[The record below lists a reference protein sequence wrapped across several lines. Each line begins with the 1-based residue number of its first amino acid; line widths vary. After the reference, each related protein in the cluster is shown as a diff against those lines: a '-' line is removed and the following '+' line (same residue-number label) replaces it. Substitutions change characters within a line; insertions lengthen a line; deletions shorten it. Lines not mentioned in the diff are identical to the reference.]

1 MENKILAMVIS
12 AMEKSINAYEEIRF
26 LEEIQSNELVIEY
39 LRNEFYDLAE
49 NEYILSTLQE
59 KNDG

>member
-12 AMEKSINAYEEIRF
+12 AGRKLADSYEEIRF
-26 LEEIQSNELVIEY
+26 SEEIHINELDLEY
-39 LRNEFYDLAE
+39 LRNEFYDLEE
-49 NEYILSTLQE
+49 NAYILSTLQE